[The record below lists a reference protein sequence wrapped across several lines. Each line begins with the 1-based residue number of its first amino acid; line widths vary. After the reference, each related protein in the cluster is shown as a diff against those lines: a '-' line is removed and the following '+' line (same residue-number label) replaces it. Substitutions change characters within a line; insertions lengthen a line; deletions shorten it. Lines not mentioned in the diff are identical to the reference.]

1 MRVRAPLLMLLFLA
15 GHGWAG
21 EAAWEGRYRIR
32 DAAGERELVLLR
44 GADRIE
50 YRIAG
55 EPVRVWR
62 KVADGVELSELYP
75 QQRRKVVFS
84 PGDLRTLD
92 KEPDWALLGGL
103 VDPGLRTQLQA
114 AGGGHG
120 FAQAQT
126 RYRGR
131 DAQGRQVELDWLEA
145 AALPAR
151 YCVGQPKAKRCNGDA
166 IRLLGLQQ
174 VDATAFSPAADLL
187 EIDQADLGDME
198 LDPFVK
204 GLGHAGH

>member
-1 MRVRAPLLMLLFLA
+1 MMQKAWLFALMILA

-21 EAAWEGRYRIR
+21 EAAWEGKYRIR

-44 GADRIE
+44 GGDRIE

-103 VDPGLRTQLQA
+103 IDPALRTQLRA
-114 AGGGHG
+114 AGGGRG

-126 RYRGR
+126 RYRGH
-131 DAQGRQVELDWLEA
+131 DAQGRPVELDWLDA
-145 AALPAR
+145 VALPAR
-151 YCVGQPKAKRCNGDA
+151 YCIGQAKAKRCDGDA
-166 IRLLGLQQ
+166 IRLQGLRQ
-174 VDATAFSPAADLL
+174 VDATAFSRADDLL

>member
-1 MRVRAPLLMLLFLA
+1 MVRASLLMLLFLA

-32 DAAGERELVLLR
+32 DAVGERELVLLR
-44 GADRIE
+44 GDDRIE

-62 KVADGVELSELYP
+62 KVADGIELSELYP

-92 KEPDWALLGGL
+92 KEPDWALLGDL
-103 VDPGLRTQLQA
+103 IDPALRAQLQA
-114 AGGGHG
+114 AGGGRG
-120 FAQAQT
+120 FDQAQT
-126 RYRGR
+126 RYRGH
-131 DAQGRQVELDWLEA
+131 DAQGRPVELDWLDA

-151 YCVGQPKAKRCNGDA
+151 YCVGRPKAKRCDADA
-166 IRLLGLQQ
+166 IRLQGLRQ
-174 VDATAFSPAADLL
+174 VDAAAFSPADELL